1 MKRRFRT
8 LSSWIMSGCL
18 VASLTATA
26 QTGDYAFPQNV
37 DYSFGYKPNGAD
49 HTKALAAY
57 NAWKTEFVTDGPT
70 CAGAGTKRV
79 KFDKESG
86 RFGIAGD
93 NSIVTVSEGI
103 AYGMLLSAYYG
114 DKALFDG
121 LWAYYKKFDNG
132 KGIMHWGINNAAN
145 CAIVGQN
152 GATDA
157 ELDVAWALWVAHN
170 QFGFDATY
178 LAGAKAMIK
187 AIKDHEIDATKTL
200 KPGDAFGGAGSGNN
214 DLVNPSYFSPAY
226 YRVFGE
232 ITNDTDFWM
241 AVYKRG
247 YDILDKAANATTGLV
262 PDWSTSG
269 GVIPA
274 PGASTYDNGG
284 TMFFYD
290 AIRTPVRTALDYL
303 WYGDEAPRAL
313 AFTSKINAWLRGKH
327 PSVATIGSQY
337 SLNGTQTQS
346 FHNNTFVGAFAVSAM
361 ATDDPNTRNYLTS
374 LYNDNVTTT
383 PQAGEYFNSSWKV
396 LSLFMLTGNFY
407 LPPPDACAGP
417 QLSAAYHLCNGTGSP
432 KSLTLNGTTAG
443 ATKYVWKRDGT
454 VLPNATSATLSVS
467 VAGTYEV
474 TTTVPNGTKSC
485 YRRASTVVY
494 PADPVASF
502 TFTREGTA
510 VNFKNTSTGGD
521 LYSTPATLKSAW
533 DFGAGASPQTS
544 TTPDGATNYGSTG
557 SKLVT
562 LTVTN
567 ACNQTSSST
576 VSVPLPSPTGP
587 GWFGTDFTT
596 QSQGLFS
603 AYTAPNVTNPN
614 VNIDVTNCKFA
625 VAAVKKEM
633 GRYETVAVTF
643 KDGGTDAPLNVT
655 GYPFATFRIKIET
668 SANATTL
675 FPNGLRVDLVDNT
688 YKASGGATGANIVY
702 LKGPRNAN
710 GTYQNIPLNQ
720 WFVSTMSFE
729 GKLSEIDATKVL
741 QLAFTP
747 YNDHAVA
754 TNKVDYK
761 IYVDWVTVAN
771 GTIPAPAP
779 SISSTASVCENAN
792 YEILGTELDSCN
804 ADNAVWSDGI
814 TSFKRSL
821 KPGNY
826 SVTVNSFFGS
836 VTKNIDVVSVPK
848 TTTDLAYTVVAASP
862 FQIQPSDK
870 SKGKITIWRWHRA
883 TDTTALSTLFG
894 SGAGNTFLYNSS
906 LASPNQYPAA
916 SPVAGDALNRPATA
930 IFTGT
935 GTEYLCLVT
944 TSSLSSCTTSTKK
957 CIKVVPDQLGLEDY
971 LNESTFKVYPTYAND
986 KLFVEIGGSLQGNF
1000 EVQISTMYG
1009 SHVLTTNVH
1018 TGVNQINLNSGLA
1031 AGTYVVN
1038 VKRDGQSVVKRFIK
1052 E

>member
-1 MKRRFRT
+1 
-8 LSSWIMSGCL
+8 L
-18 VASLTATA
+18 VASLGANA
-26 QTGDYAFPQNV
+26 QDYPFPQNV
-37 DYSFGYKPNGAD
+37 DYSFGYKPSTAD

-57 NAWKTEFVTDGPT
+57 NAWKAEFVV
-70 CAGAGTKRV
+70 AGTGCAAGTTRV
-79 KFDKESG
+79 KFDSKSG
-86 RFGIAGD
+86 RFGIPGD

-103 AYGMLLSAYYG
+103 GYGMLLAAYYG
-114 DKALFDG
+114 DKTLFDG
-121 LWAYYKKFDNG
+121 LWAYYKKFSTT
-132 KGIMHWGINNAAN
+132 KGIMNWGINNTA
-145 CAIVGQN
+145 CTVVGQN

-157 ELDVAWALWVAHN
+157 ELDVAWALWVAYN

-178 LAGAKAMIK
+178 MTGAKAMIATIK
-187 AIKDHEIDATKTL
+187 ANEIDASKTL
-200 KPGDAFGGAGSGNN
+200 KPGDAFGGAGTGVN

-232 ITNDTDFWM
+232 LTNDAAFWM
-241 AVYKRG
+241 DVYKRG
-247 YDILDKAANATTGLV
+247 YDILDKAANSTTGLV

-274 PGASTYDNGG
+274 SGAATYDDGG
-284 TMFFYD
+284 TRFFYD
-290 AIRTPVRTALDYL
+290 AVRTPVRTALDYL
-303 WYGDEAPRAL
+303 WYGDDAPRAL
-313 AFTSKINAWLRGKH
+313 AFTKKINAWLRGAH
-327 PSVATIGSQY
+327 PSVTTIGSQY
-337 SLNGTQTQS
+337 SLSGQKLQD

-361 ATDDPNTRNYLTS
+361 ATDDPNTRSYLTS
-374 LYNDNVTTT
+374 LYNDDVTTM
-383 PQAGEYFNSSWKV
+383 PQAGEYFNSSWKT

-407 LPPPDACAGP
+407 LPPPDACEGP
-417 QLSAAYHLCNGTGSP
+417 KLTAAYHLCQGTGSP
-432 KSLTLNGTTAG
+432 KTLTLNATTAG
-443 ATKYVWKRDGT
+443 ATKYVWKKDGD
-454 VLPNATSATLSVS
+454 VIASATSAMLAVS
-467 VAGTYEV
+467 TPGNYEV
-474 TTTVPNGTKSC
+474 TTTVVTGGRNC
-485 YRRASTVVY
+485 YRRATTTVY

-502 TFTREGTA
+502 TFERKGTE

-521 LYSTPATLKSAW
+521 LFSTPATLSSAW
-533 DFGAGASPQTS
+533 DFGAGATPLTA
-544 TTPDGATNYGSTG
+544 TTPNGATNYGSTG

-562 LTVTN
+562 LTVKN

-614 VNIDVTNCKFA
+614 VSIDVTNCKYA

-643 KDGGTDAPLNVT
+643 KSNGTDAPLDVT

-668 SANATTL
+668 TASATSL

-702 LKGPRNAN
+702 LKGPRNAD
-710 GTYQNIPLNQ
+710 GTYQNLPLNQ

-729 GKLSEIDATKVL
+729 GKLSEITATKVL

-747 YNDHAVA
+747 YNDHVVA

-771 GTIPAPAP
+771 GTVPLPAP
-779 SISSTASVCENAN
+779 SISSPVSVCEDAS
-792 YEILGTELDSCN
+792 YEVSGPELDSCN
-804 ADNAVWSDGI
+804 ADNAVWSDGV
-814 TSFKRSL
+814 TSFKRTL
-821 KPGNY
+821 APGNY

-848 TTTDLAYTVVAASP
+848 TYTDLAYTVVANSP

-870 SKGKITIWRWHRA
+870 SKGKVTIWRWHRA
-883 TDTTALSTLFG
+883 IDTTATLGNIYSSGTSTL
-894 SGAGNTFLYNSS
+894 LYNSTI
-906 LASPNQYPAA
+906 AAPNQYPGA
-916 SPVAGDALNRPATA
+916 SPVAGDAANRPATA

-944 TSSLSSCTTSTKK
+944 TSSLSTCTISTKK
-957 CIKVVPDQLGLEDY
+957 CIKVVPDALGLEDY
-971 LNESTFKVYPTYAND
+971 LNESTFKVYPTFVNN
-986 KLFVEIGGSLQGNF
+986 KLYMEIGGALQGNF
-1000 EVQISTMYG
+1000 EVQISSMYG

-1018 TGVNQINLNSGLA
+1018 TGVNQINLDNGLA
-1031 AGTYVVN
+1031 AGTYVVT
-1038 VKRDGQSVVKRFIK
+1038 VRKDGQSVVKRFIK